1 MSNFFVTSWTAV
13 HQAPL
18 SMGFSRREYWSGLP
32 CPHPG
37 IFQTQGLNPG
47 FMNCRQILY
56 HLSHQGSLF
65 TLIYLQQ
72 IKIQMY
78 KVVDGSMAYNCKI
91 SDTTK
96 MPMLGNCF
104 SKLWHIRTMEYNAAM
119 KKEAHACISLFCP
132 LREPRSMTLQ
142 KDEHRYFPNLG
153 V

>member
-1 MSNFFVTSWTAV
+1 
-13 HQAPL
+13 
-18 SMGFSRREYWSGLP
+18 
-32 CPHPG
+32 
-37 IFQTQGLNPG
+37 
-47 FMNCRQILY
+47 
-56 HLSHQGSLF
+56 
-65 TLIYLQQ
+65 
-72 IKIQMY
+72 MY
-78 KVVDGSMAYNCKI
+78 KVVDGNMAYNCKI

-104 SKLWHIRTMEYNAAM
+104 SKLWHIHTMEYNAAM